1 MPSGSGRDFRRNARL
16 KMKRTY
22 MLIRSSKV
30 DESFKQMF
38 AINTTFNTLGEAI
51 EWLHSEQ
58 KKNPD
63 DEIIMLDEN
72 MRLWRS

>member
-1 MPSGSGRDFRRNARL
+1 
-16 KMKRTY
+16 MKRTY

-38 AINTTFNTLGEAI
+38 ATNTTFNTLGEAI

-63 DEIIMLDEN
+63 DEIIILDEN

>member
-1 MPSGSGRDFRRNARL
+1 
-16 KMKRTY
+16 MKKTY

-38 AINTTFNTLGEAI
+38 AMNTMFNTEKEAF
-51 EWLHSEQ
+51 EWLRSEQ

-63 DEIIMLDEN
+63 DRMIMLDED
-72 MRLWRS
+72 MHLYML